1 MRTGQT
7 RSIVALAL
15 GFLVW
20 SLPAGA
26 EQPAGVARIGILSDT
41 VLFSKFEPIL
51 AQVWRDLGWVE
62 GRNLV
67 IERRYARAKS
77 AKSCRA
83 SPPSWLAYSR
93 TSSSL
98 LAPRRRARP
107 RTPRR
112 RSRSS
117 LLGAQ
122 IRLVSVLSPRWHTRA
137 ET

>member
-62 GRNLV
+62 GHNLV
-67 IERRYARAKS
+67 IERRYAREM
-77 AKSCRA
+77 
-83 SPPSWLAYSR
+83 SR
-93 TSSSL
+93 PC
-98 LAPRRRARP
+98 PRP
-107 RTPRR
+107 LIIEP
-112 RSRSS
+112 
-117 LLGAQ
+117 
-122 IRLVSVLSPRWHTRA
+122 
-137 ET
+137 